1 MKKKIAII
9 ACYFG
14 KLPNYFPLW
23 LNSCGFNKEISWF
36 VFTDDEAHYEYFDNV
51 KIISLSFEDVKQIV
65 ENKLDF
71 DVNITNP
78 YKFCDFKV
86 LYGKIF
92 EDYIKDYT
100 HWGHCDL
107 DVIFGD
113 LTKFITNDKL
123 EKYDRLYDLG
133 HLSIYKNTD
142 IVNEHYKMYY
152 SGLDYRVILGSPYH
166 FGFDESKGLNLIYQ
180 ENKLPMLI
188 ENVCADINY
197 RNLEFHVNRTYNTH
211 DYFEFCEGQ
220 IWGCNDGQKT
230 VEYSY
235 IHLQKRKMKYTD
247 SLQSREKYYI
257 FPDCFSE
264 SNNLKY
270 NYIDKVCF
278 KLRSLCNELNT
289 KIRWNYH
296 WKYKWMS
303 R

>member
-1 MKKKIAII
+1 MKNKVAII

-23 LNSCGFNKEISWF
+23 LKSCGSNKEFTWF
-36 VFTDDEAHYEYFDNV
+36 VFTDDVTCYEYSDNI
-51 KIISLSFEDVKQIV
+51 KIISMSFENAKQLV
-65 ENKLDF
+65 ENKVDF
-71 DVNITNP
+71 KVNIAKP

-86 LYGKIF
+86 LYGIVF
-92 EDYIKDYT
+92 EDYIKAYT

-113 LTKFITNDKL
+113 LSQFITDDKL

-142 IVNEHYKMYY
+142 SVNNYYRKCY
-152 SGLDYRVILGSPYH
+152 SGLDYKVILGSPHH
-166 FGFDESKGLNLIYQ
+166 FGFDESKGLNLLYRD
-180 ENKLPMLI
+180 NKLPMLI

-197 RNLEFHVNRTYNTH
+197 RCMEFHVNRTNSIH
-211 DYFEFCEGQ
+211 DYFEYCEGE
-220 IWGCNDGQKT
+220 IWGCNEGRKT

-235 IHLQKRKMKYTD
+235 IHLQKRKMKYAD
-247 SLQSREKYYI
+247 SLKSIEKYYI

-264 SNNLKY
+264 DCNMKY
-270 NYIDKVCF
+270 DSIDKLRF
-278 KLRSLCNELNT
+278 KLKALCNEMKA
-289 KIRWNYH
+289 KIKWNYH
-296 WKYKWMS
+296 WKYKWLS